1 LKDCNLRPS
10 PPSINGCFIWSVA
23 LENEVIG
30 LFAAPVM
37 RPPRPIGITILVIL
51 QIVAGIFDFLI
62 AALLVIVYALAFSF
76 FGMTVSALGIFV
88 IPLVVVFLILGIF
101 SFILAFGL
109 WTGKHWAWVS
119 TVVLSIIGLALSII
133 GSVFGNYLG
142 IVLIVLYVVM
152 LGYLST
158 FRVRMFFVRVPYP
171 GYYYPPPPPVPYAP
185 QTMGMPPQPPPSPY
199 YPPQANPR
207 PPMTIARTMMCP
219 NCFCPVSVSEGYCGR
234 CGTRLR

>member
-1 LKDCNLRPS
+1 
-10 PPSINGCFIWSVA
+10 
-23 LENEVIG
+23 
-30 LFAAPVM
+30 M

-119 TVVLSIIGLALSII
+119 TVVLSIIGLALGII
-133 GSVFGNYLG
+133 GTIFGNYLG

-158 FRVRMFFVRVPYP
+158 SGVRTFFGQVPYP
-171 GYYYPPPPPVPYAP
+171 GYYFPPPPPVPYGPP
-185 QTMGMPPQPPPSPY
+185 QNIGVPPQPPPS
-199 YPPQANPR
+199 YPASAYPR
-207 PPMTIARTMMCP
+207 QPTTIVRTMMCP
-219 NCFCPVSVSEGYCGR
+219 ICFCPVSVTEGYCVR
-234 CGTRLR
+234 CGTRLRRS

>member
-1 LKDCNLRPS
+1 MRRLT
-10 PPSINGCFIWSVA
+10 
-23 LENEVIG
+23 
-30 LFAAPVM
+30 LFVAPVM

-51 QIVAGIFDFLI
+51 QIVSGIFDFLI
-62 AALLVIVYALAFSF
+62 AALLLIVYALAFSF
-76 FGMTVSALGIFV
+76 LGMTLSGLGIFL

-119 TVVLSIIGLALSII
+119 AVILSVIGVALSIVGAI
-133 GSVFGNYLG
+133 LGSYLD

-158 FRVRMFFVRVPYP
+158 NGVKVFFGRVPYP
-171 GYYYPPPPPVPYAP
+171 SYYYPPPPPAPYGAP
-185 QTMGMPPQPPPSPY
+185 QTAGTPPQPSPPPY
-199 YPPQANPR
+199 YQPPAYPSR
-207 PPMTIARTMMCP
+207 LTSMARTMMCP
-219 NCFCPVSVSEGYCGR
+219 NCFCPVSVTEAYCAR

>member
-1 LKDCNLRPS
+1 MFVP
-10 PPSINGCFIWSVA
+10 
-23 LENEVIG
+23 
-30 LFAAPVM
+30 PVM

-62 AALLVIVYALAFSF
+62 AALLVIVYAVAFSF
-76 FGMTVSALGIFV
+76 FGMTVSGLGIFL
-88 IPLVVVFLILGIF
+88 IPLVVVFLVMGIF

-119 TVVLSIIGLALSII
+119 AVILSIIGLALSII
-133 GSVFGNYLG
+133 GSILGNYLD

-158 FRVRMFFVRVPYP
+158 FGVRMFFGRAPSP
-171 GYYYPPPPPVPYAP
+171 GYYYPPPPPLPYAQS
-185 QTMGMPPQPPPSPY
+185 QTIGMPPQPSPSPY
-199 YPPQANPR
+199 YEAPAYPNPR
-207 PPMTIARTMMCP
+207 TTIARTMMCP
-219 NCFCPVSVSEGYCGR
+219 NCFCPVSVTEAYCVR

>member
-1 LKDCNLRPS
+1 
-10 PPSINGCFIWSVA
+10 VA

-88 IPLVVVFLILGIF
+88 VPLMVVFLILGIF

-133 GSVFGNYLG
+133 GTILGNYLD

-152 LGYLST
+152 LGYLSSYGVRT
-158 FRVRMFFVRVPYP
+158 FFGRVPYP
-171 GYYYPPPPPVPYAP
+171 GYYYPPPPP
-185 QTMGMPPQPPPSPY
+185 PPSPY
-199 YPPQANPR
+199 YQAPAY
-207 PPMTIARTMMCP
+207 PSQPKTIARTMMCP
-219 NCFCPVSVSEGYCGR
+219 SCFCPVSVTEGYCVR

>member
-1 LKDCNLRPS
+1 
-10 PPSINGCFIWSVA
+10 VA

-88 IPLVVVFLILGIF
+88 VPLVVVFLILGIF

-133 GSVFGNYLG
+133 GTILGNYLD

-152 LGYLST
+152 LGYLSSYGVRT
-158 FRVRMFFVRVPYP
+158 FFGRVPYP
-171 GYYYPPPPPVPYAP
+171 GYYYPPPPP
-185 QTMGMPPQPPPSPY
+185 PPSPY
-199 YPPQANPR
+199 YQAPAY
-207 PPMTIARTMMCP
+207 PSQPKTIARTMMCP
-219 NCFCPVSVSEGYCGR
+219 SCFCPVSVTEGYCVR

>member
-1 LKDCNLRPS
+1 
-10 PPSINGCFIWSVA
+10 
-23 LENEVIG
+23 
-30 LFAAPVM
+30 M

-133 GSVFGNYLG
+133 GTILGNYLD

-152 LGYLST
+152 LGYLSSSGVRT
-158 FRVRMFFVRVPYP
+158 FFGRVPYP
-171 GYYYPPPPPVPYAP
+171 GYYYPPPPP
-185 QTMGMPPQPPPSPY
+185 PPSPY
-199 YPPQANPR
+199 YQAPAY
-207 PPMTIARTMMCP
+207 PSQPKTIARTMMCP
-219 NCFCPVSVSEGYCGR
+219 NCFCPVSVTEGYCVR

>member
-1 LKDCNLRPS
+1 
-10 PPSINGCFIWSVA
+10 
-23 LENEVIG
+23 
-30 LFAAPVM
+30 LFVSPVM

-51 QIVAGIFDFLI
+51 QIVAGIFDFLV
-62 AALLVIVYALAFSF
+62 AALLVIVYAAALSF
-76 FGMTVSALGIFV
+76 IGMTVSGLGIFL

-119 TVVLSIIGLALSII
+119 TVVLSIIGVALSII
-133 GSVFGNYLG
+133 GTILGNYLD

-158 FRVRMFFVRVPYP
+158 FGVRMFFGRAPYP
-171 GYYYPPPPPVPYAP
+171 GYSDPPPPPPPQAP
-185 QTMGMPPQPPPSPY
+185 TQTIGMPPQPASSPY
-199 YPPQANPR
+199 YQAPAYPN

-219 NCFCPVSVSEGYCGR
+219 NCFCPVSVTEAYCAR

>member
-1 LKDCNLRPS
+1 
-10 PPSINGCFIWSVA
+10 
-23 LENEVIG
+23 
-30 LFAAPVM
+30 M

-88 IPLVVVFLILGIF
+88 VPLVVVFLILGIF

-133 GSVFGNYLG
+133 GTILGNYLD
-142 IVLIVLYVVM
+142 IVLIVLYVVT

-158 FRVRMFFVRVPYP
+158 FGVRMFFARVPYP

-185 QTMGMPPQPPPSPY
+185 PQSIGMPPPPPPSPY
-199 YPPQANPR
+199 YQAPAY
-207 PPMTIARTMMCP
+207 PSQPKTIARTMMCP
-219 NCFCPVSVSEGYCGR
+219 SCFCPVSVTEGYCVR

>member
-1 LKDCNLRPS
+1 
-10 PPSINGCFIWSVA
+10 VA

-88 IPLVVVFLILGIF
+88 VPLVVVFLILGIF

-133 GSVFGNYLG
+133 GTILGNYLD

-152 LGYLST
+152 LGYLSSYGVRT
-158 FRVRMFFVRVPYP
+158 FFGRVPYP
-171 GYYYPPPPPVPYAP
+171 GYYYPPPPP
-185 QTMGMPPQPPPSPY
+185 PPSPY
-199 YPPQANPR
+199 YQAPAYPSR
-207 PPMTIARTMMCP
+207 PKTIARTMMCP
-219 NCFCPVSVSEGYCGR
+219 SCFCPVSVTEGYCVR
-234 CGTRLR
+234 CGTRLT